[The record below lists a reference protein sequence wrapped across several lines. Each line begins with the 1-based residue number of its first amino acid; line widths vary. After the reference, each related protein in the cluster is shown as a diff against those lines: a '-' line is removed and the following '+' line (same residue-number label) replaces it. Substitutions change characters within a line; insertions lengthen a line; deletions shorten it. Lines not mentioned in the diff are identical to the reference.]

1 MHTDVLVIGTGLAGL
16 SYALQ
21 LSQRKPKTNILLISK
36 RDLMEGNTKYAQGGI
51 AVVSNFKS
59 DSYAQH
65 AQDTIAA
72 GNTENN
78 PRVVDFVVREGPSRL
93 EELIAWGA
101 NFDKEGKQLH
111 LGKEGGHSANRIVHH
126 KDQSG
131 LHVLTTLIDKVRSL
145 PNVTLLE
152 KHTLVDLIT
161 DHHLGQQGGNR
172 CYGAYVISKED
183 EKILKLTAQVTI
195 LSTGGAGQVYE
206 NTTNPSAATGDG
218 LGAAYRA
225 KVRVENLHYV
235 QFHPTALYPKIDGAT
250 FLISEAVRGAG
261 AYLRNEQGG
270 RFMDHY
276 DDRMELAPRDI
287 VSRSIYAEI
296 QQQKHPF
303 VFLDLSHLDSK
314 TVRDQFP
321 TILASCQQVGIDV
334 FNERIPVHPAAHY
347 FCGGIDVD
355 DHSQSSMAGLYAI
368 GECSHT
374 GLHGA
379 NRLASNSLLE
389 ALVFAARAASHSVEF
404 MDENPLPNSFFEKIP
419 QWNGTEDIS
428 NEKNESIQNLRK
440 QLQTLMTQYVGIEK
454 SHQSLEVAEDHL
466 HDIYMATKALYQE
479 NKLTPQ
485 LTTLRNMVSV
495 SYLIIKQAQ
504 EAKENKGVFYNL
516 DYVN

>member
-1 MHTDVLVIGTGLAGL
+1 MHSDVLVIGTGLAGL

-36 RDLMEGNTKYAQGGI
+36 RDLLEGNTKYAQGGI

-59 DSYAQH
+59 DSYAKH

-72 GNTENN
+72 GNSENN

-93 EELIAWGA
+93 DELITWGA
-101 NFDKEGKQLH
+101 NFDKEGNQLH

-161 DHHLGQQGGNR
+161 DHHLGEKGGNR
-172 CYGAYVISKED
+172 CYGAYVISKDD

-225 KVRVENLHYV
+225 RVRIKNLHYV
-235 QFHPTALYPKIDGAT
+235 QFHPTALYPKINGAT

-261 AYLRNEQGG
+261 AYLRNEKGI
-270 RFMDHY
+270 RFMKQY
-276 DDRMELAPRDI
+276 DERMELAPRDI

-296 QQQKHPF
+296 QQQKSPY
-303 VFLDLSHLDSK
+303 VNLDLSHLDSK
-314 TVRDQFP
+314 KVRDQFP
-321 TILASCQQVGIDV
+321 TILSSCQQVGIDV
-334 FNERIPVHPAAHY
+334 FEEGIPVYPTAHY

-355 DHSQSSMAGLYAI
+355 DHGQSTMAGLYAI

-389 ALVFAARAASHSVEF
+389 ALVFAARAAAHSVEF
-404 MDENPLPNSFFEKIP
+404 MHENPLPSSFFEKIP
-419 QWNGTEDIS
+419 QWNGSEDIS
-428 NEKNESIQNLRK
+428 NEKNGSIQNLRK
-440 QLQTLMTQYVGIEK
+440 QLQTMMTQYVGIEK
-454 SHQSLEVAEDHL
+454 SHQSLEIAEDRL
-466 HDIYMATKALYQE
+466 HDIYTTTKELYQE

-504 EAKENKGVFYNL
+504 AAKENKGVFYNL

>member
-65 AQDTIAA
+65 AQDTITA
-72 GNTENN
+72 GNAENN
-78 PRVVDFVVREGPSRL
+78 PRVVNFVVREGPSRL

-145 PNVTLLE
+145 HNVTLLE
-152 KHTLVDLIT
+152 KHSLVDLIT
-161 DHHLGQQGGNR
+161 DHHLGEQGGNR
-172 CYGAYVISKED
+172 CYGAYVISKDD
-183 EKILKLTAQVTI
+183 EKILKLTAQLTI

-206 NTTNPSAATGDG
+206 NTTNPSATTGDG

-225 KVRVENLHYV
+225 KVRIKNLHYV
-235 QFHPTALYPKIDGAT
+235 QFHPTALYPKINGAT

-261 AYLRNEQGG
+261 AYLRNEKGI
-270 RFMDHY
+270 RFMKQY
-276 DDRMELAPRDI
+276 DERMELAPRDI

-321 TILASCQQVGIDV
+321 TILASCQQVGIDGCK
-334 FNERIPVHPAAHY
+334 EGIPVYPAAHY

-355 DHSQSSMAGLYAI
+355 DYSQSSMAGLYAI
-368 GECSHT
+368 RDCMARIDSHQT
-374 GLHGA
+374 LCWKHWF
-379 NRLASNSLLE
+379 LLLE
-389 ALVFAARAASHSVEF
+389 RHHIVSSLWTRTHSQTPFLKRYHSGMVQKTFPMRKMEAF
-404 MDENPLPNSFFEKIP
+404 KICENNCK
-419 QWNGTEDIS
+419 
-428 NEKNESIQNLRK
+428 R
-440 QLQTLMTQYVGIEK
+440 
-454 SHQSLEVAEDHL
+454 
-466 HDIYMATKALYQE
+466 
-479 NKLTPQ
+479 
-485 LTTLRNMVSV
+485 
-495 SYLIIKQAQ
+495 
-504 EAKENKGVFYNL
+504 
-516 DYVN
+516 

>member
-1 MHTDVLVIGTGLAGL
+1 MHSDVLVIGTGLAGL

-21 LSQRKPKTNILLISK
+21 LSQRKPKINVLLISK
-36 RDLMEGNTKYAQGGI
+36 RDLLEGNTKYAQGGI

-59 DSYAQH
+59 DSYAKH

-72 GNTENN
+72 GNAENN

-93 EELIAWGA
+93 DELITWGA
-101 NFDKEGKQLH
+101 NFDKEGNQLH

-161 DHHLGQQGGNR
+161 DHHLGEKGGNR
-172 CYGAYVISKED
+172 CYGAYVISKDD

-225 KVRVENLHYV
+225 RVRIKNLHYV
-235 QFHPTALYPKIDGAT
+235 QFHPTALYPKINGST

-261 AYLRNEQGG
+261 AYLRNEKGI
-270 RFMDHY
+270 RFMKQY
-276 DDRMELAPRDI
+276 DERMELAPRDI

-296 QQQKHPF
+296 QQQKSPY
-303 VFLDLSHLDSK
+303 VNLDLSHLDSK
-314 TVRDQFP
+314 KVRDQFP
-321 TILASCQQVGIDV
+321 TILSSCQQVGIDV
-334 FNERIPVHPAAHY
+334 FEEGIPVYPAAHY

-355 DHSQSSMAGLYAI
+355 DHGQSTMAGLYAI

-389 ALVFAARAASHSVEF
+389 ALVFAARAAAHSVEF
-404 MDENPLPNSFFEKIP
+404 MHENPLPSSFFEKIP

-428 NEKNESIQNLRK
+428 NEKNGSIQNLRK
-440 QLQTLMTQYVGIEK
+440 QLQTMMTQYVGIEK
-454 SHQSLEVAEDHL
+454 SHQSLEIAEDRL
-466 HDIYMATKALYQE
+466 HDIYTTTKELYQE

-504 EAKENKGVFYNL
+504 AAKENKGVFYNL